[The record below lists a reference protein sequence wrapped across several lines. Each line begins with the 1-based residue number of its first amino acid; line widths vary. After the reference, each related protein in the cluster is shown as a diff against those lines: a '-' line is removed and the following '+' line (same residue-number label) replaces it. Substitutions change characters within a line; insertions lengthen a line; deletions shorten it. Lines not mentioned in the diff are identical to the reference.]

1 MIESLFNPGEI
12 REKASKRCEVF
23 LAGIIFS
30 IVGIL
35 FAVSVVPPEAGAI
48 GIGFLIVAFICIP
61 AAPFFVQLFK
71 IEEKEE
77 IRKEDKLFSKTLLT
91 HHFDII
97 EIFVFFFLGVLVT
110 SSFVY
115 VIVPSGTSRRMFDDQ
130 ARDLEAKGVIT
141 GQATE
146 AVESPGML
154 TGEVES
160 RGENP
165 GEFGVGFTFGEILAN
180 NLTVLA
186 LAFIFSFALGAGA
199 VFLISW
205 NASIIGVLVGKIA
218 ENPEML
224 GLADTGNVVTNY
236 LVALPVTLLRLLP
249 HGIFEFGA
257 YFIGA
262 IAGGILSAGVIQESV
277 KGRKTKFKHLSQ
289 VIVDS
294 GIYLII
300 AFILVIIGA
309 AIEVAV

>member
-1 MIESLFNPGEI
+1 MIESLFNPKEI
-12 REKASKRCEVF
+12 RKNASKRCEVF
-23 LAGIIFS
+23 LAGVIFS
-30 IVGIL
+30 IVGII
-35 FAVSVVPPEAGAI
+35 FAVSVVPPQAGAI

-77 IRKEDKLFSKTLLT
+77 IRKEDKLFSKTLFT
-91 HHFDII
+91 HHLDII

-110 SSFVY
+110 SSLVY
-115 VIVPSGTSRRMFDDQ
+115 VVVPNQTANKMFDDQ

-146 AVESPGML
+146 AVESSGML
-154 TGEVES
+154 TGEVAS
-160 RGENP
+160 REGSGEEV
-165 GEFGVGFTFGEILAN
+165 GAGFTFGEILAN

-205 NASIIGVLVGKIA
+205 NASIIGVLIGKIT

-224 GLADTGNVVTNY
+224 GLVDTGNPISNY
-236 LVALPVTLLRLLP
+236 LIALPVTLLRLLP

-277 KGRKTKFKHLSQ
+277 KSRRTKFRHLSQ